1 MSSILPDPDESKWV
15 DSLCMLIVWVIALF
29 VLFFTLPGC
38 KSDDQK
44 QKYQPYV
51 APPAPAVDKIRP
63 AVQEAATRVD
73 DVLEKTPVPA
83 VAEVLADDVL
93 DTIEQVEAIPNKLT
107 APDPQAAE
115 IIEPTPD
122 PLFEEPDVEQPF
134 DEVTVEESSGSLS
147 TWLVVIAGLGAL
159 LYICVKALKGT
170 KDVEDTDGEET
181 TS

>member
-1 MSSILPDPDESKWV
+1 MSSILPDPDESKWL
-15 DSLCMLIVWVIALF
+15 DSFCMLIVWVIALF

-63 AVQEAATRVD
+63 AVHEAATRVD

-83 VAEVLADDVL
+83 VADILADDVL
-93 DTIEQVEAIPNKLT
+93 DTIEQVEALPKKLS
-107 APDPQAAE
+107 APDPQVAE

-122 PLFEEPDVEQPF
+122 PLFVEPVKEQPH
-134 DEVTVEESSGSLS
+134 DEVIVEESTGGFG
-147 TWLVVIAGLGAL
+147 TWLVVIAGLGSL
-159 LYICVKALKGT
+159 GYICFKALKGNR
-170 KDVEDTDGEET
+170 DVEDADSEET